1 MIRSGISAAAR
12 ARRIQ
17 GVRIVSTSRR
27 GIGTTSGTGAR
38 DKSQRSGTF
47 ITGAALA
54 AATATIYALN
64 SAQIFY
70 NDDPEAAAVTISG
83 PTNTAP
89 LKLEDD
95 GKLHTYVWG
104 SNKYNILT
112 PESIKDVIRTPEDA
126 SPWTDVVLRDLAFHE
141 KHAAC
146 VDAAG
151 DVYQWGAAYYGEGNT
166 GGGPQRTLSGKN
178 ISQVALSATRVFAL
192 SEKTG
197 KVYVLSHTAGK
208 QSRGDAKKDSWWGLG
223 GWLGDDSSVN
233 YLELRVDSKL
243 KRGEKFTSI
252 SAGCDHLIALTSH
265 GRTFALPVSLSANTY
280 GQLGFRKFTLP
291 DTAAENSS
299 AAPRIPIELTPR
311 ALKDP
316 HALAT
321 PFVRTGQ
328 TSPSTYVDPGIGF
341 CDMLFEIPSLRGLKV
356 VQALAGY
363 RSSYVRTEE
372 GRVLAW
378 GANSF
383 GQLGLG
389 ATSVTEAV
397 TIPTEVILSR
407 NYSGGSNVKCTG
419 IATGGDLAYFMVDV
433 VTPGNVPSAD
443 VLACGMGQWGGLG
456 NGQFLQAQGAPAKVK
471 SVSGITE
478 YNEVTRSLQPLRTRS
493 ISVSPAPQTTHTL
506 LTLDTGALGEA
517 PGKHGAHPVGHDV
530 LVLGYNADGQLGN
543 GKRANLCIPSHVS
556 ALGGVVGRMMLR
568 RREKA
573 PLTDMQ
579 GRSCGIASSKPFAVS
594 AFGRP
599 STVSAPDSKSTRPR
613 RKTQDRFQLHRRPCF
628 TSSHDIA
635 MSTPAQPEASKPSEE
650 YRLPTNVRPTHYDL
664 TIQTDLEALIFK
676 GFVIV
681 DLDILEETSTITF
694 NSSELILHEEGLTVT
709 SDALKTEQT
718 QSVKLT
724 GVDQKSERASVQLT
738 TSLPKNSKAKLRVG
752 YEGKLTGSMLGYYYS
767 SAHHEGKPRNYT
779 LTQFEPTAARRAFPC
794 WDEPAL
800 KATYSVTM
808 ISREDTVSLS
818 NMPATSEKPFVE
830 SEVSA
835 SDKGGVGK
843 LVKMKMKTK
852 VEGTTVNKKGWK
864 ITTFEKSPPMSS
876 YLVAFANGHFEHLE
890 SSYTS
895 PISGKTR
902 PLRIYATKDIIHQ
915 AQFALDVKAK
925 VLPIYEKVF
934 DVEYPLPKLDTLV
947 ANDFD
952 AGAME
957 NWGLITGRTSVFLF
971 DEKKSDLA
979 AKKRVATVQSHECA
993 HMWFGDIVTMNW
1005 WNSLWLNEGFATIAG
1020 EVIIIDKVFPE
1031 WRVHSEFIT
1040 HHLERALE
1048 LDAQRSSHPIEVD
1061 CPDANQINQIF
1072 DALSYSK
1079 AASMLR
1085 MLARYVGEDVFLK
1098 GVSIYLKKRLYG
1110 NSDPKDLWDG
1120 ISEAAGVDVGK
1131 VMKNWVFEIGFP
1143 FLTVTETADGIRIR
1157 QDRFLS
1163 TGDATDAE
1171 NQTIW
1176 HIPLS
1181 LLTTGA
1187 DGKATVDHSIVLSER
1202 ETEIKVDTSKPWKLN
1217 AGTVGVFRT
1226 AYTPDRLAKLGEEAA
1241 RSESAFSLEDRVG
1254 LVSDAMVLA
1263 RAGYGK
1269 TSGGLSLI
1277 SRLRDETEH
1286 LVWEG
1291 IASHLNTI
1299 EKVWWEQP
1307 TEVFENLKA
1316 FRRYLFAPLVKKL
1329 GYDFGENDAPDV
1341 RQLRTLAITQSAT
1354 AQDETVIKELRSRFA
1369 HFHSTGD
1376 DSKIPADLQRVVYR
1390 IAVQHGGEE
1399 EHEAVKKIAENPPTP
1414 SSKIAA
1420 MLAMTYAQDK
1430 ALVEKTLKY
1439 MDTSVKDQDIM
1450 YYFAGLSGNRA
1461 SRRRVAEYFK
1471 ENYDKLFKRF
1481 EGNFSLNYLVKYS
1494 FESFSTEQDAQDV
1507 EKFFKDKDSSK
1518 YNLALAQSLDSIRAN
1533 AKWLE
1538 RSQHDVAQ
1546 WMAEWKKSTE
1556 A

>member
-1 MIRSGISAAAR
+1 MIRPGFSIAR
-12 ARRIQ
+12 ARGLSLAYSAGRRQI
-17 GVRIVSTSRR
+17 GSTVRSVAASGSRAHENAR
-27 GIGTTSGTGAR
+27 KPGA
-38 DKSQRSGTF
+38 F
-47 ITGAALA
+47 MTGAALA

-64 SAQIFY
+64 STQIVH
-70 NDDPEAAAVTISG
+70 NENPEAVATPITG
-83 PTNTAP
+83 PINTAP

-104 SNKYNILT
+104 SNKYHLLVTN
-112 PESIKDVIRTPEDA
+112 SSKDVIRTPEEV
-126 SPWTDVVLRDLAFHE
+126 SPWTGVALRDLAFHE

-151 DVYQWGAAYYGEGNT
+151 DVYQWGDAYYGEEKL
-166 GGGPQRTLSGKN
+166 GGSPQRTLTGKN
-178 ISQVALSATRVFAL
+178 ISQVALSAARVFAL
-192 SEKTG
+192 SKKTG
-197 KVYVLSHTAGK
+197 KVYVLAPAAEK
-208 QSRGDAKKDSWWGLG
+208 QSKGDSAASSSWSLG
-223 GWLGDDSSVN
+223 SLFGSDSSVD
-233 YLELRVDSKL
+233 YLELKVDGKL
-243 KRGEKFTSI
+243 GRGEKFTSI
-252 SAGCDHLIALTSH
+252 SAGRDHLIALTSQ
-265 GRTFALPVSLSANTY
+265 GRTFALPISLSANTY

-291 DTAAENSS
+291 DATAENPS

-311 ALKDP
+311 TLEDP

-321 PFVRTGQ
+321 PFVRTGKVG
-328 TSPSTYVDPGIGF
+328 SSTHVDPGIGF
-341 CDMLFEIPSLRGLKV
+341 CDMFFEVPSLKGLKV
-356 VQALAGY
+356 VQALAGD
-363 RSSYVRTEE
+363 RCSYVRTEE

-383 GQLGLG
+383 GQLGIG
-389 ATSVTEAV
+389 ATAVTEAIP
-397 TIPTEVILSR
+397 IPTEVILSR
-407 NYSGGSNVKCTG
+407 IYSSGSHVKCTG
-419 IATGGDLAYFMVDV
+419 MATGGDLAYFMVDV
-433 VTPGNVPSAD
+433 IAPGNVPSAD

-456 NGQFLQAQGAPAKVK
+456 NGQYLQAQGAPVKVK

-478 YNEVTRSLQPLRTRS
+478 YNEATRSILPLKLRS
-493 ISVSPAPQTTHTL
+493 ISVSPAPQTSHTL
-506 LTLDTGALGEA
+506 LTLDTGTLGEA
-517 PGKHGAHPVGHDV
+517 PGNHGAHPVGNDV
-530 LVLGYNADGQLGN
+530 L
-543 GKRANLCIPSHVS
+543 
-556 ALGGVVGRMMLR
+556 
-568 RREKA
+568 
-573 PLTDMQ
+573 
-579 GRSCGIASSKPFAVS
+579 
-594 AFGRP
+594 
-599 STVSAPDSKSTRPR
+599 
-613 RKTQDRFQLHRRPCF
+613 TQDRSQLHRRPCF

-635 MSTPAQPEASKPSEE
+635 MSAPAQKDASKSPAE

-664 TIQTDLEALIFK
+664 TIQTDLEALTFK

-681 DLDILEETSTITF
+681 DLDILEETKIITF

-738 TSLPKNSKAKLRVG
+738 ASLPKGSKAKLRVG

-767 SAHHEGKPRNYT
+767 SAHHEGKPSHERNYT
-779 LTQFEPTAARRAFPC
+779 LTQFEPTAARRAFPS

-818 NMPATSEKPFVE
+818 NMPATTEKPFVE
-830 SEVSA
+830 SEISE
-835 SDKGGVGK
+835 SEKGGVGK

-852 VEGTTVNKKGWK
+852 VEGTSVSKKGWK

-1120 ISEAAGVDVGK
+1120 ITEAAGVDVGK
-1131 VMKNWVFEIGFP
+1131 VMNNWVFEIGFP

-1202 ETEIKVDTSKPWKLN
+1202 ETEVKLDTSKPWKLN

-1226 AYTPDRLAKLGEEAA
+1226 AYTPDRLTKLGEEAA
-1241 RSESAFSLEDRVG
+1241 RSGSVFGLEDRVG

-1269 TSGGLSLI
+1269 TSGGLNLI

-1307 TEVFENLKA
+1307 KEVRETLKA
-1316 FRRYLFAPLVKKL
+1316 FRRYLFGPLVKKL
-1329 GYDFGENDAPDV
+1329 GYEFDENDTPDV
-1341 RQLRTLAITQSAT
+1341 RQLRTLAITQSAS
-1354 AQDETVIKELRSRFA
+1354 ADDETVIKELRSRFA

-1376 DSKIPADLQRVVYR
+1376 DSKIPADLERIVYR

-1399 EHEAVKKIAENPPTP
+1399 EYEAIKKIAENPPTP

-1420 MLAMTYAQDK
+1420 MLAMTFAQDNT
-1430 ALVEKTLKY
+1430 LIEKTLGY

-1461 SRRRVAEYFK
+1461 SRRRVAQYFK
-1471 ENYDKLFKRF
+1471 ENYENLYKRF

-1494 FESFSTEQDAQDV
+1494 FDSFCSEQDAKDV
-1507 EKFFKDKDSSK
+1507 EEFFGSKDSSK
-1518 YNLALAQSLDSIRAN
+1518 YNLALAQTLDSIRAN

-1538 RSQHDVAQ
+1538 RSRDDVAQ
-1546 WMAEWKKSTE
+1546 WMSEWEKKTK

>member
-1 MIRSGISAAAR
+1 MFHPAS
-12 ARRIQ
+12 
-17 GVRIVSTSRR
+17 RIV
-27 GIGTTSGTGAR
+27 AR
-38 DKSQRSGTF
+38 QARP
-47 ITGAALA
+47 
-54 AATATIYALN
+54 LN
-64 SAQIFY
+64 LRLGRAQ
-70 NDDPEAAAVTISG
+70 
-83 PTNTAP
+83 
-89 LKLEDD
+89 
-95 GKLHTYVWG
+95 
-104 SNKYNILT
+104 
-112 PESIKDVIRTPEDA
+112 
-126 SPWTDVVLRDLAFHE
+126 
-141 KHAAC
+141 
-146 VDAAG
+146 
-151 DVYQWGAAYYGEGNT
+151 
-166 GGGPQRTLSGKN
+166 
-178 ISQVALSATRVFAL
+178 
-192 SEKTG
+192 
-197 KVYVLSHTAGK
+197 
-208 QSRGDAKKDSWWGLG
+208 
-223 GWLGDDSSVN
+223 
-233 YLELRVDSKL
+233 
-243 KRGEKFTSI
+243 
-252 SAGCDHLIALTSH
+252 
-265 GRTFALPVSLSANTY
+265 
-280 GQLGFRKFTLP
+280 
-291 DTAAENSS
+291 
-299 AAPRIPIELTPR
+299 
-311 ALKDP
+311 
-316 HALAT
+316 
-321 PFVRTGQ
+321 
-328 TSPSTYVDPGIGF
+328 
-341 CDMLFEIPSLRGLKV
+341 
-356 VQALAGY
+356 
-363 RSSYVRTEE
+363 
-372 GRVLAW
+372 
-378 GANSF
+378 
-383 GQLGLG
+383 
-389 ATSVTEAV
+389 
-397 TIPTEVILSR
+397 
-407 NYSGGSNVKCTG
+407 
-419 IATGGDLAYFMVDV
+419 
-433 VTPGNVPSAD
+433 
-443 VLACGMGQWGGLG
+443 
-456 NGQFLQAQGAPAKVK
+456 
-471 SVSGITE
+471 
-478 YNEVTRSLQPLRTRS
+478 
-493 ISVSPAPQTTHTL
+493 
-506 LTLDTGALGEA
+506 
-517 PGKHGAHPVGHDV
+517 
-530 LVLGYNADGQLGN
+530 
-543 GKRANLCIPSHVS
+543 
-556 ALGGVVGRMMLR
+556 
-568 RREKA
+568 
-573 PLTDMQ
+573 
-579 GRSCGIASSKPFAVS
+579 GIASSKFFASS
-594 AFGRP
+594 ALGPP
-599 STVSAPDSKSTRPR
+599 SKFPAADSKSTRPR

-635 MSTPAQPEASKPSEE
+635 MSAPAQQDTPKPREE

-664 TIQTDLEALIFK
+664 TIQTDLEALTFK

-694 NSSELILHEEGLTVT
+694 NSSELILHGDSLSVT
-709 SDALKTEQT
+709 SEALKTEQT

-724 GVDQKSERASVQLT
+724 GVDQKSERASVQIST
-738 TSLPKNSKAKLRVG
+738 PLPKGSKAKLRIG

-779 LTQFEPTAARRAFPC
+779 LTQFEPTAARRAFPS

-800 KATYSVTM
+800 KATYSVTL

-818 NMPATSEKPFVE
+818 NMPATNEKPFVE
-830 SEVSA
+830 SEVSE

-852 VEGTTVNKKGWK
+852 VEGAAVNKKGWK

-1085 MLARYVGEDVFLK
+1085 MLARYVGEDTFLK

-1120 ISEAAGVDVGK
+1120 ITEAAGVDVGK

-1143 FLTVTETADGIRIR
+1143 FLTVTETADGIHVR

-1181 LLTTGA
+1181 LLTVGA

-1202 ETEIKVDTSKPWKLN
+1202 ETDIKLDTSKPWKLN

-1226 AYTPDRLAKLGEEAA
+1226 AYTPERLTKLGEEAA
-1241 RSESAFSLEDRVG
+1241 RSGSVFGLEDRVG

-1269 TSGGLSLI
+1269 TSGGLNLI
-1277 SRLRDETEH
+1277 SRLREETEH

-1307 TEVFENLKA
+1307 TEQFDALKA
-1316 FRRYLFAPLVKKL
+1316 FRRYLFSPLVKKL
-1329 GYDFGENDAPDV
+1329 GYEFSENDSPDV

-1376 DSKIPADLQRVVYR
+1376 DSKIPADLQRIIYR
-1390 IAVQHGGEE
+1390 VAVHYGGEE
-1399 EHEAVKKIAENPPTP
+1399 EYEAVKKIAENPPTP

-1430 ALVEKTLKY
+1430 TLIEKTLEY
-1439 MDTSVKDQDIM
+1439 MDASVKDQDIM

-1461 SRRRVAEYFK
+1461 SRRRIAEYFK
-1471 ENYDKLFKRF
+1471 ENYEKLYKRF

-1494 FESFSTEQDAQDV
+1494 FDSFSTEQDAKEV
-1507 EKFFKDKDSSK
+1507 EEFFKDKDSSK
-1518 YNLALAQSLDSIRAN
+1518 YNLALAQTLDSIRAST
-1533 AKWLE
+1533 KWLG
-1538 RSQHDVAQ
+1538 RSRDDVAQ
-1546 WMAEWKKSTE
+1546 WLANWEKNTK

>member
-1 MIRSGISAAAR
+1 
-12 ARRIQ
+12 
-17 GVRIVSTSRR
+17 
-27 GIGTTSGTGAR
+27 
-38 DKSQRSGTF
+38 
-47 ITGAALA
+47 
-54 AATATIYALN
+54 
-64 SAQIFY
+64 
-70 NDDPEAAAVTISG
+70 
-83 PTNTAP
+83 
-89 LKLEDD
+89 
-95 GKLHTYVWG
+95 
-104 SNKYNILT
+104 
-112 PESIKDVIRTPEDA
+112 
-126 SPWTDVVLRDLAFHE
+126 
-141 KHAAC
+141 
-146 VDAAG
+146 
-151 DVYQWGAAYYGEGNT
+151 
-166 GGGPQRTLSGKN
+166 
-178 ISQVALSATRVFAL
+178 
-192 SEKTG
+192 
-197 KVYVLSHTAGK
+197 
-208 QSRGDAKKDSWWGLG
+208 
-223 GWLGDDSSVN
+223 
-233 YLELRVDSKL
+233 
-243 KRGEKFTSI
+243 
-252 SAGCDHLIALTSH
+252 
-265 GRTFALPVSLSANTY
+265 
-280 GQLGFRKFTLP
+280 
-291 DTAAENSS
+291 
-299 AAPRIPIELTPR
+299 
-311 ALKDP
+311 
-316 HALAT
+316 
-321 PFVRTGQ
+321 
-328 TSPSTYVDPGIGF
+328 
-341 CDMLFEIPSLRGLKV
+341 
-356 VQALAGY
+356 
-363 RSSYVRTEE
+363 
-372 GRVLAW
+372 
-378 GANSF
+378 
-383 GQLGLG
+383 
-389 ATSVTEAV
+389 
-397 TIPTEVILSR
+397 
-407 NYSGGSNVKCTG
+407 
-419 IATGGDLAYFMVDV
+419 
-433 VTPGNVPSAD
+433 
-443 VLACGMGQWGGLG
+443 
-456 NGQFLQAQGAPAKVK
+456 
-471 SVSGITE
+471 
-478 YNEVTRSLQPLRTRS
+478 
-493 ISVSPAPQTTHTL
+493 
-506 LTLDTGALGEA
+506 
-517 PGKHGAHPVGHDV
+517 
-530 LVLGYNADGQLGN
+530 
-543 GKRANLCIPSHVS
+543 
-556 ALGGVVGRMMLR
+556 
-568 RREKA
+568 
-573 PLTDMQ
+573 
-579 GRSCGIASSKPFAVS
+579 
-594 AFGRP
+594 
-599 STVSAPDSKSTRPR
+599 
-613 RKTQDRFQLHRRPCF
+613 
-628 TSSHDIA
+628 
-635 MSTPAQPEASKPSEE
+635 MSTPAQQDPPKSPAE

-664 TIQTDLEALIFK
+664 TIQTDLEALTFK

-681 DLDILEETSTITF
+681 DLDVLEETSTITF

-724 GVDQKSERASVQLT
+724 GVDQKSERASIQLVT
-738 TSLPKNSKAKLRVG
+738 ALPKGSKAKLRVG

-767 SAHHEGKPRNYT
+767 SAQHEGKPRNYT

-800 KATYSVTM
+800 KAAYSVTM

-818 NMPATSEKPFVE
+818 NMPATTEKPFVE
-830 SEVSA
+830 SEVSE
-835 SDKGGVGK
+835 SEKGGVGK

-852 VEGTTVNKKGWK
+852 VEGTSVNNKGWK

-876 YLVAFANGHFEHLE
+876 YLVAFANGHFEYLE

-895 PISGKTR
+895 PISQKTR

-1120 ISEAAGVDVGK
+1120 ISDAAGVDVGK

-1143 FLTVTETADGIRIR
+1143 LLTVTETADGIRVR

-1163 TGDATDAE
+1163 TGDATEAE

-1187 DGKATVDHSIVLSER
+1187 DGKASVDHSIVLSER
-1202 ETEIKVDTSKPWKLN
+1202 ETEIKLDTSKPWKLN

-1226 AYTPDRLAKLGEEAA
+1226 AYTPDRLTKLGEEAA
-1241 RSESAFSLEDRVG
+1241 RSGSVFGLEDRVG

-1269 TSGGLSLI
+1269 TSGGLNLI
-1277 SRLRDETEH
+1277 SGLRDETEH

-1299 EKVWWEQP
+1299 GKVWWEQP
-1307 TEVFENLKA
+1307 TEVRETLNA
-1316 FRRYLFAPLVKKL
+1316 FCRYLFVPLVKKL
-1329 GYDFGENDAPDV
+1329 GYEFDENDSPDV
-1341 RQLRTLAITQSAT
+1341 RQLRTLAITQSAA

-1390 IAVQHGGEE
+1390 IAVKHGGEE
-1399 EHEAVKKIAENPPTP
+1399 EYEAVKKIAENPPTP

-1420 MLAMTYAQDK
+1420 MLAMTFAQDD
-1430 ALVEKTLKY
+1430 ALIEKTLKY

-1450 YYFAGLSGNRA
+1450 YYFAGLSGDRA

-1471 ENYDKLFKRF
+1471 ENYEKLYKRF

-1494 FESFSTEQDAQDV
+1494 FDSFSTEQDAKDV
-1507 EKFFKDKDSSK
+1507 EEFFKNKDSSK
-1518 YNLALAQSLDSIRAN
+1518 YNLALAQTLDSIRAN

-1538 RSQHDVAQ
+1538 RSRDDVAQ
-1546 WMAEWKKSTE
+1546 WMAEWKRNIK

>member
-1 MIRSGISAAAR
+1 MVDLQPLGFDAIAFISPTMIRSRLSAATRTRSLRVAYTTGTGKR
-12 ARRIQ
+12 Q
-17 GVRIVSTSRR
+17 
-27 GIGTTSGTGAR
+27 IGTTAPGFGNHEKAR
-38 DKSQRSGTF
+38 RSRTF
-47 ITGAALA
+47 ITGATLA
-54 AATATIYALN
+54 AATATLYAFSSTRIVHN
-64 SAQIFY
+64 E
-70 NDDPEAAAVTISG
+70 DPGAAAALITG
-83 PTNTAP
+83 PTDTAP

-104 SNKYNILT
+104 SNK
-112 PESIKDVIRTPEDA
+112 DVIRTPEDV
-126 SPWTDVVLRDLAFHE
+126 PLWTGVALRDLAFHE

-151 DVYQWGAAYYGEGNT
+151 DVYQWGDVYYSEGNSSS
-166 GGGPQRTLSGKN
+166 GPQRTLWGKN

-197 KVYVLSHTAGK
+197 KVYVLARGAEK
-208 QSRGDAKKDSWWGLG
+208 QSKGGVTQGSWWDLG
-223 GWLGDDSSVN
+223 GWLGGDSPN
-233 YLELRVDSKL
+233 DYLELKVDSKL

-252 SAGCDHLIALTSH
+252 STGRDHLIALTSH
-265 GRTFALPVSLSANTY
+265 GRTFALPISLSANTY

-291 DTAAENSS
+291 DITAENPST
-299 AAPRIPIELTPR
+299 APRIPIELTPR
-311 ALKDP
+311 ILEDP

-321 PFVRTGQ
+321 PYVRTGQ
-328 TSPSTYVDPGIGF
+328 KNHSTHVDSGIGF

-356 VQALAGY
+356 VQALAGD
-363 RSSYVRTEE
+363 RCSYVRTEE

-389 ATSVTEAV
+389 ATVVTEAV

-407 NYSGGSNVKCTG
+407 NYSGGSNIRCTG
-419 IATGGDLAYFMVDV
+419 MAIGGDLAYFMVDV
-433 VTPGNVPSAD
+433 VAPGNIPSAD

-456 NGQFLQAQGAPAKVK
+456 NGQFLQAQGAPVKVK

-478 YNEVTRSLQPLRTRS
+478 YNEATRSIQPLRARS
-493 ISVSPAPQTTHTL
+493 ISVSPSPQTSHTL
-506 LTLDTGALGEA
+506 LTLDTGTLAEV
-517 PGKHGAHPVGHDV
+517 PSKHGAHPAGHDV

-543 GKRANLCIPSHVS
+543 GKRANLCVPSHVS

-568 RREKA
+568 HREKA
-573 PLTDMQ
+573 LIVDMQ
-579 GRSCGIASSKPFAVS
+579 GNSCGKGNVEETAV
-594 AFGRP
+594 AGWNC
-599 STVSAPDSKSTRPR
+599 TMSAPA
-613 RKTQDRFQLHRRPCF
+613 QDNP
-628 TSSHDIA
+628 
-635 MSTPAQPEASKPSEE
+635 KPHEE
-650 YRLPTNVRPTHYDL
+650 YRLPTNVCPTHYDL
-664 TIQTDLEALIFK
+664 TIQTDLEALTFK

-681 DLDILEETSTITF
+681 DLDISEETSTITF
-694 NSSELILHEEGLTVT
+694 NSSELILHEEGLTIT

-738 TSLPKNSKAKLRVG
+738 TPLPKGSKAKLRVG
-752 YEGKLTGSMLGYYYS
+752 YEGKLTGSMMGYYYS

-779 LTQFEPTAARRAFPC
+779 LTQFEPTAARRAFPS

-818 NMPATSEKPFVE
+818 NMPATNEKPFVE
-830 SEVSA
+830 SEFSE

-1120 ISEAAGVDVGK
+1120 ISEAASVDVGR

-1143 FLTVTETADGIRIR
+1143 ILTVTETADGIRVR

-1202 ETEIKVDTSKPWKLN
+1202 ETEIKLDTSKPWKLN

-1226 AYTPDRLAKLGEEAA
+1226 AYTPDRLTKLGEEAA
-1241 RSESAFSLEDRVG
+1241 RSGSVFSLEDRVG

-1269 TSGGLSLI
+1269 TSGGLNLI

-1307 TEVFENLKA
+1307 TEQREALKA
-1316 FRRYLFAPLVKKL
+1316 FRRYLFTPLVKKL
-1329 GYDFGENDAPDV
+1329 GYGFGENDAPDV

-1354 AQDETVIKELRSRFA
+1354 AQDETVIKELRSRFS

-1376 DSKIPADLQRVVYR
+1376 DSKIPADLQRIVYR
-1390 IAVQHGGEE
+1390 MAVQHGGEE
-1399 EHEAVKKIAENPPTP
+1399 EYEAVKKIAENPPTP

-1420 MLAMTYAQDK
+1420 MLAMTFAQDK
-1430 ALVEKTLKY
+1430 ALIERTLKY

-1461 SRRRVAEYFK
+1461 SRRRIAEYFK
-1471 ENYDKLFKRF
+1471 ENYEQLLKRF

-1494 FESFSTEQDAQDV
+1494 FDSFSSEQDAKEV
-1507 EKFFKDKDSSK
+1507 EAFFKDKDNSK
-1518 YNLALAQSLDSIRAN
+1518 YNLALAQTLDSIRAS
-1533 AKWLE
+1533 AKWLG
-1538 RSQHDVAQ
+1538 RSREDVAQ
-1546 WMAEWKKSTE
+1546 WLAEWEKSTK

>member
-1 MIRSGISAAAR
+1 MIGSRFSLARSSRGAGAFHPAR
-12 ARRIQ
+12 IA
-17 GVRIVSTSRR
+17 RR
-27 GIGTTSGTGAR
+27 GIGTAARSSGTQEFGAHEKIR
-38 DKSQRSGTF
+38 NSGAF

-54 AATATIYALN
+54 AATATVYAFN
-64 SAQIFY
+64 TAQVAHNEDPNAVSAS
-70 NDDPEAAAVTISG
+70 ISG
-83 PTNTAP
+83 SKNTAP

-104 SNKYNILT
+104 SNKYNTLS
-112 PESIKDVIRTPEDA
+112 PGNNKDAIRTPEDVL
-126 SPWTDVVLRDLAFHE
+126 SWTGVVLRDLAFHE

-151 DVYQWGAAYYGEGNT
+151 DVYQWGEAYYGEGNPS
-166 GGGPQRTLSGKN
+166 GGPQRTLSGKN
-178 ISQVALSATRVFAL
+178 ISQIALSAARTFAL

-197 KVYVLSHTAGK
+197 KVYVIARASERQNKRETTKG
-208 QSRGDAKKDSWWGLG
+208 SWWNLG
-223 GWLGDDSSVN
+223 GWLGSDSSNVD
-233 YLELRVDSKL
+233 YLELGVDSKL
-243 KRGEKFTSI
+243 NRGEKFTSI
-252 SAGCDHLIALTSH
+252 SAGRDHLLALTSH
-265 GRTFALPVSLSANTY
+265 GRTFSLPISLSANNY
-280 GQLGFRKFTLP
+280 GQLGFRKITIP
-291 DTAAENSS
+291 DSTSEDPST
-299 AAPRIPIELTPR
+299 APRIPIELTPR
-311 ALKDP
+311 ILEDP

-328 TSPSTYVDPGIGF
+328 TASSTYVDSGIGF
-341 CDMLFEIPSLRGLKV
+341 CDILFEIPSLRGLKIA
-356 VQALAGY
+356 QALAGD
-363 RSSYVRTEE
+363 RCSYVRTKD
-372 GRVLAW
+372 GRVLTW

-389 ATSVTEAV
+389 ATTVREAV

-407 NYSGGSNVKCTG
+407 NYPAGSNVKCTG
-419 IATGGDLAYFMVDV
+419 LATGGDLAYFIVDV
-433 VTPGNVPSAD
+433 IAPDNTSSVD

-456 NGQFLQAQGAPAKVK
+456 NGQFLQSQGAPAKVK
-471 SVSGITE
+471 SVSGIAE
-478 YNEVTRSLQPLRTRS
+478 YNEATQSVQPLRTRS
-493 ISVSPAPQTTHTL
+493 ISVSPAPQTSHTL
-506 LTLDTGALGEA
+506 LTLDTGTLGEA
-517 PGKHGAHPVGHDV
+517 PSAHRAHPVGHDV
-530 LVLGYNADGQLGN
+530 LVLGYNAD
-543 GKRANLCIPSHVS
+543 A
-556 ALGGVVGRMMLR
+556 M
-568 RREKA
+568 
-573 PLTDMQ
+573 
-579 GRSCGIASSKPFAVS
+579 
-594 AFGRP
+594 
-599 STVSAPDSKSTRPR
+599 SAPAQQDTPKPR
-613 RKTQDRFQLHRRPCF
+613 
-628 TSSHDIA
+628 
-635 MSTPAQPEASKPSEE
+635 EE

-664 TIQTDLEALIFK
+664 TIQTDLEALTFK

-694 NSSELILHEEGLTVT
+694 NSSELILHGDSLSVT
-709 SDALKTEQT
+709 SEALKTEQT

-724 GVDQKSERASVQLT
+724 GVDQKSERASVQIST
-738 TSLPKNSKAKLRVG
+738 PLPKGSKAKLRIG

-779 LTQFEPTAARRAFPC
+779 LTQFEPTAARRAFPS

-800 KATYSVTM
+800 KATYSVTL

-818 NMPATSEKPFVE
+818 NMPATNEKPFVE
-830 SEVSA
+830 SEVSE

-852 VEGTTVNKKGWK
+852 VEGAAVNKKGWK

-1085 MLARYVGEDVFLK
+1085 MLARYVGEDTFLK

-1120 ISEAAGVDVGK
+1120 ITEAAGVDVGK

-1143 FLTVTETADGIRIR
+1143 FLTVTETADGIHVR

-1181 LLTTGA
+1181 LLTVGA

-1202 ETEIKVDTSKPWKLN
+1202 ETDIKLDTSKPWKLN

-1226 AYTPDRLAKLGEEAA
+1226 AYTPERLTKLGEEAA
-1241 RSESAFSLEDRVG
+1241 RSGSVF
-1254 LVSDAMVLA
+1254 
-1263 RAGYGK
+1263 GYGK
-1269 TSGGLSLI
+1269 TSGGLNLI
-1277 SRLRDETEH
+1277 SRLREETEH

-1307 TEVFENLKA
+1307 TEQFDALKA
-1316 FRRYLFAPLVKKL
+1316 FRRYLFSPLVKKL
-1329 GYDFGENDAPDV
+1329 GYEFSENDSPDV

-1376 DSKIPADLQRVVYR
+1376 DSKIPADLQRIIYR
-1390 IAVQHGGEE
+1390 VAVHYGGEE
-1399 EHEAVKKIAENPPTP
+1399 EYEAVKKIAENPPTP

-1430 ALVEKTLKY
+1430 TLIEKTLEY
-1439 MDTSVKDQDIM
+1439 MDASVKDQDIM

-1461 SRRRVAEYFK
+1461 SRRRIAEYFK
-1471 ENYDKLFKRF
+1471 ENYEKLYKRF

-1494 FESFSTEQDAQDV
+1494 FDSFSTEQDAKEV
-1507 EKFFKDKDSSK
+1507 EEFFKDKDSSK
-1518 YNLALAQSLDSIRAN
+1518 YNLALAQTLDSIRAST
-1533 AKWLE
+1533 KWLG
-1538 RSQHDVAQ
+1538 RSRDDVAQ
-1546 WMAEWKKSTE
+1546 WLANWEKNTK

>member
-1 MIRSGISAAAR
+1 MIRSGLSVARSTRSAGAIHTNGVG
-12 ARRIQ
+12 RRW
-17 GVRIVSTSRR
+17 
-27 GIGTTSGTGAR
+27 IGTTTRTSRTQGFGTRNSGA
-38 DKSQRSGTF
+38 F

-54 AATATIYALN
+54 AATATIYAFNAAQVAHNEDPN
-64 SAQIFY
+64 SI
-70 NDDPEAAAVTISG
+70 AASISG
-83 PTNTAP
+83 SKNTAP

-104 SNKYNILT
+104 SNKYNILS
-112 PESIKDVIRTPEDA
+112 PGSGKDTIRTPEDVI
-126 SPWTDVVLRDLAFHE
+126 SWTGLALRDLAFHE

-151 DVYQWGAAYYGEGNT
+151 DVYQWGDAYYGEGNSS
-166 GGGPQRTLSGKN
+166 GGPQRTLSGKN
-178 ISQVALSATRVFAL
+178 VSQIALSAARVFAL

-197 KVYVLSHTAGK
+197 KIYVLSQDSEK
-208 QSRGDAKKDSWWGLG
+208 QTRNDTTEGSWWNLG
-223 GWLGDDSSVN
+223 GWLGGNFLVD
-233 YLELRVDSKL
+233 YLELKVDSKL
-243 KRGEKFTSI
+243 NRGEKFTSI
-252 SAGCDHLIALTSH
+252 SAGRDHLIALTSQ
-265 GRTFALPVSLSANTY
+265 GRTFSLPISISANTY

-291 DTAAENSS
+291 DSTAENPSI
-299 AAPRIPIELTPR
+299 APRIPIELTPR
-311 ALKDP
+311 ILEDP

-328 TSPSTYVDPGIGF
+328 TGSSTYVDPGIGF
-341 CDMLFEIPSLRGLKV
+341 CDMLFEIPSLRGLKIA
-356 VQALAGY
+356 QASAGD
-363 RSSYVRTEE
+363 RCSYVRTED
-372 GRVLAW
+372 GRVLTW

-389 ATSVTEAV
+389 ATVGKEAV

-407 NYSGGSNVKCTG
+407 NYPAGSNVKCTG
-419 IATGGDLAYFMVDV
+419 LATGGDIAYFVVDV
-433 VTPGNVPSAD
+433 IAPDNTASVD

-456 NGQFLQAQGAPAKVK
+456 NGQFLQLQGAPVKVK

-478 YNEVTRSLQPLRTRS
+478 YNEATRSVQPLRTRS
-493 ISVSPAPQTTHTL
+493 ISVSPAPQTSHAL
-506 LTLDTGALGEA
+506 LTLDTGTLGEA
-517 PGKHGAHPVGHDV
+517 PSAHRAHPVGHDV

-543 GKRANLCIPSHVS
+543 GKRANLCVPSHVS
-556 ALGGVVGRMMLR
+556 ALGGVVGRMMLKN
-568 RREKA
+568 REKVA
-573 PLTDMQ
+573 LIDMQ
-579 GRSCGIASSKPFAVS
+579 GRSCGKGSVEETAV
-594 AFGRP
+594 AGWNCN
-599 STVSAPDSKSTRPR
+599 SKSTRPR
-613 RKTQDRFQLHRRPCF
+613 RKAQDRFQLHRRPCF
-628 TSSHDIA
+628 TSSHNIA
-635 MSTPAQPEASKPSEE
+635 MSAPAQQDTPKPREE
-650 YRLPTNVRPTHYDL
+650 YRLPTNARPTHYDL
-664 TIQTDLEALIFK
+664 TIQTDLDALTFK
-676 GFVIV
+676 GFVII
-681 DLDILEETSTITF
+681 DLDIVEETSIITF
-694 NSSELILHEEGLTVT
+694 NSSNLILHENGLNVT
-709 SDALKTEQT
+709 SEALKTEQT

-724 GVDQKSERASVQLT
+724 GVDEKSERASVQLT
-738 TSLPKNSKAKLRVG
+738 TPLPKGSKAKLRIG
-752 YEGKLTGSMLGYYYS
+752 YEGKLTGSMMGYYYS

-818 NMPATSEKPFVE
+818 NMPATNEKPFVE
-830 SEVSA
+830 SEVSE
-835 SDKGGVGK
+835 SEKGGVGK

-852 VEGTTVNKKGWK
+852 VEGTTVNQKGWK

-1085 MLARYVGEDVFLK
+1085 MLARYVGEDTFLK

-1120 ISEAAGVDVGK
+1120 ITEAAGVDVGK

-1143 FLTVTETADGIRIR
+1143 FLTVTETADGIHVR

-1181 LLTTGA
+1181 LLTVGA

-1202 ETEIKVDTSKPWKLN
+1202 ETDIKLDTSRPWKLN
-1217 AGTVGVFRT
+1217 AGTVGVFRS
-1226 AYTPDRLAKLGEEAA
+1226 AYTPERLAKLGEEAS
-1241 RSESAFSLEDRVG
+1241 RSGSVFSLEDRVG

-1269 TSGGLSLI
+1269 TSGGLNLI
-1277 SRLRDETEH
+1277 SRLHDESEH

-1307 TEVFENLKA
+1307 AEQLEALKA
-1316 FRRYLFAPLVKKL
+1316 FRRYLFTPLVKKL
-1329 GYDFGENDAPDV
+1329 GYDFDDNDAPDV

-1354 AQDETVIKELRSRFA
+1354 AQDKTVIKELRSRFA

-1376 DSKIPADLQRVVYR
+1376 DSKIPADLQRIIYR
-1390 IAVQHGGEE
+1390 TAVHYGGEE
-1399 EHEAVKKIAENPPTP
+1399 EYEAVKKIAENPPTP

-1420 MLAMTYAQDK
+1420 MLAMTYAQDNS
-1430 ALVEKTLKY
+1430 LVEKTLQY

-1461 SRRRVAEYFK
+1461 SRRRIAKYFK
-1471 ENYDKLFKRF
+1471 ENYEKIYKRF

-1494 FESFSTEQDAQDV
+1494 FDSFSTEKDAKDV
-1507 EKFFKDKDSSK
+1507 EEFFKDKDTSK
-1518 YNLALAQSLDSIRAN
+1518 YNLALAQTLDSIRAST
-1533 AKWLE
+1533 KWLD
-1538 RSQHDVAQ
+1538 RSRDDVA
-1546 WMAEWKKSTE
+1546 EWLADWEKKMK

>member
-1 MIRSGISAAAR
+1 MS
-12 ARRIQ
+12 
-17 GVRIVSTSRR
+17 
-27 GIGTTSGTGAR
+27 
-38 DKSQRSGTF
+38 
-47 ITGAALA
+47 
-54 AATATIYALN
+54 
-64 SAQIFY
+64 
-70 NDDPEAAAVTISG
+70 
-83 PTNTAP
+83 
-89 LKLEDD
+89 
-95 GKLHTYVWG
+95 
-104 SNKYNILT
+104 
-112 PESIKDVIRTPEDA
+112 
-126 SPWTDVVLRDLAFHE
+126 
-141 KHAAC
+141 
-146 VDAAG
+146 
-151 DVYQWGAAYYGEGNT
+151 
-166 GGGPQRTLSGKN
+166 
-178 ISQVALSATRVFAL
+178 
-192 SEKTG
+192 
-197 KVYVLSHTAGK
+197 
-208 QSRGDAKKDSWWGLG
+208 
-223 GWLGDDSSVN
+223 
-233 YLELRVDSKL
+233 
-243 KRGEKFTSI
+243 
-252 SAGCDHLIALTSH
+252 
-265 GRTFALPVSLSANTY
+265 
-280 GQLGFRKFTLP
+280 
-291 DTAAENSS
+291 
-299 AAPRIPIELTPR
+299 
-311 ALKDP
+311 
-316 HALAT
+316 
-321 PFVRTGQ
+321 
-328 TSPSTYVDPGIGF
+328 
-341 CDMLFEIPSLRGLKV
+341 
-356 VQALAGY
+356 
-363 RSSYVRTEE
+363 
-372 GRVLAW
+372 
-378 GANSF
+378 
-383 GQLGLG
+383 
-389 ATSVTEAV
+389 
-397 TIPTEVILSR
+397 
-407 NYSGGSNVKCTG
+407 
-419 IATGGDLAYFMVDV
+419 
-433 VTPGNVPSAD
+433 
-443 VLACGMGQWGGLG
+443 
-456 NGQFLQAQGAPAKVK
+456 APAQQDPPK
-471 SVSGITE
+471 SD
-478 YNEVTRSLQPLRTRS
+478 
-493 ISVSPAPQTTHTL
+493 A
-506 LTLDTGALGEA
+506 
-517 PGKHGAHPVGHDV
+517 
-530 LVLGYNADGQLGN
+530 
-543 GKRANLCIPSHVS
+543 
-556 ALGGVVGRMMLR
+556 
-568 RREKA
+568 
-573 PLTDMQ
+573 
-579 GRSCGIASSKPFAVS
+579 
-594 AFGRP
+594 
-599 STVSAPDSKSTRPR
+599 
-613 RKTQDRFQLHRRPCF
+613 
-628 TSSHDIA
+628 
-635 MSTPAQPEASKPSEE
+635 E

-664 TIQTDLEALIFK
+664 TIQTDLEALTFK

-681 DLDILEETSTITF
+681 DLDMLEETSKITF
-694 NSSELILHEEGLTVT
+694 NSSELIVHEDGLTIT

-724 GVDQKSERASVQLT
+724 GVDQKSERASVQLPT
-738 TSLPKNSKAKLRVG
+738 ALPKGSKAKLRVG

-767 SAHHEGKPRNYT
+767 SAQHEGKPRNYT

-800 KATYSVTM
+800 KATYTVTM

-818 NMPATSEKPFVE
+818 NMPATTEKPFVE
-830 SEVSA
+830 SEFSE
-835 SDKGGVGK
+835 SEKGGVGK

-852 VEGTTVNKKGWK
+852 VEGASVNNKGWK

-1072 DALSYSK
+1072 DSLSYSK

-1085 MLARYVGEDVFLK
+1085 MLARYVGEDTFLK

-1120 ISEAAGVDVGK
+1120 ISEAAGIDVGK

-1143 FLTVTETADGIRIR
+1143 FLTVTETSDGIRVR

-1163 TGDATDAE
+1163 TGDAADAE

-1202 ETEIKVDTSKPWKLN
+1202 ETDIKLDTSKPWKLN

-1226 AYTPDRLAKLGEEAA
+1226 AYTPERLAKLGEEAA
-1241 RSESAFSLEDRVG
+1241 RSGSVFGLEDRVG

-1269 TSGGLSLI
+1269 TSGGLNLI
-1277 SRLRDETEH
+1277 SRLRNETEH

-1291 IASHLNTI
+1291 IGSHLNTI

-1307 TEVFENLKA
+1307 EEVRKNMEA

-1329 GYDFGENDAPDV
+1329 GYEFDENDTPDV

-1354 AQDETVIKELRSRFA
+1354 AQDENVIKELRSRFA
-1369 HFHSTGD
+1369 HFQSTGD
-1376 DSKIPADLQRVVYR
+1376 DSKIPADLQRIVYR

-1399 EHEAVKKIAENPPTP
+1399 EYEAIAENPPTP

-1430 ALVEKTLKY
+1430 ALIEKTFQY

-1450 YYFAGLSGNRA
+1450 YYFAGLAGNRA
-1461 SRRRVAEYFK
+1461 GRRRVAEYFK
-1471 ENYDKLFKRF
+1471 ENYEKIYKRF
-1481 EGNFSLNYLVKYS
+1481 EGNFSLNYLVKYAFDS
-1494 FESFSTEQDAQDV
+1494 LSSEQDAKDV
-1507 EKFFKDKDSSK
+1507 EEFFKNKDTSK
-1518 YNLALAQSLDSIRAN
+1518 YNLALAQTLDSIRAS
-1533 AKWLE
+1533 AKWLG
-1538 RSQHDVAQ
+1538 RSRDDVAQ
-1546 WMAEWKKSTE
+1546 WMAEWEKNTK

>member
-1 MIRSGISAAAR
+1 MS
-12 ARRIQ
+12 
-17 GVRIVSTSRR
+17 
-27 GIGTTSGTGAR
+27 
-38 DKSQRSGTF
+38 
-47 ITGAALA
+47 
-54 AATATIYALN
+54 
-64 SAQIFY
+64 
-70 NDDPEAAAVTISG
+70 
-83 PTNTAP
+83 
-89 LKLEDD
+89 
-95 GKLHTYVWG
+95 
-104 SNKYNILT
+104 
-112 PESIKDVIRTPEDA
+112 
-126 SPWTDVVLRDLAFHE
+126 
-141 KHAAC
+141 
-146 VDAAG
+146 
-151 DVYQWGAAYYGEGNT
+151 
-166 GGGPQRTLSGKN
+166 
-178 ISQVALSATRVFAL
+178 
-192 SEKTG
+192 
-197 KVYVLSHTAGK
+197 
-208 QSRGDAKKDSWWGLG
+208 
-223 GWLGDDSSVN
+223 
-233 YLELRVDSKL
+233 
-243 KRGEKFTSI
+243 
-252 SAGCDHLIALTSH
+252 
-265 GRTFALPVSLSANTY
+265 
-280 GQLGFRKFTLP
+280 
-291 DTAAENSS
+291 
-299 AAPRIPIELTPR
+299 
-311 ALKDP
+311 
-316 HALAT
+316 
-321 PFVRTGQ
+321 
-328 TSPSTYVDPGIGF
+328 
-341 CDMLFEIPSLRGLKV
+341 
-356 VQALAGY
+356 
-363 RSSYVRTEE
+363 
-372 GRVLAW
+372 
-378 GANSF
+378 
-383 GQLGLG
+383 
-389 ATSVTEAV
+389 
-397 TIPTEVILSR
+397 
-407 NYSGGSNVKCTG
+407 
-419 IATGGDLAYFMVDV
+419 
-433 VTPGNVPSAD
+433 
-443 VLACGMGQWGGLG
+443 
-456 NGQFLQAQGAPAKVK
+456 APAQQNTPK
-471 SVSGITE
+471 S
-478 YNEVTRSLQPLRTRS
+478 P
-493 ISVSPAPQTTHTL
+493 
-506 LTLDTGALGEA
+506 
-517 PGKHGAHPVGHDV
+517 
-530 LVLGYNADGQLGN
+530 
-543 GKRANLCIPSHVS
+543 
-556 ALGGVVGRMMLR
+556 
-568 RREKA
+568 
-573 PLTDMQ
+573 
-579 GRSCGIASSKPFAVS
+579 
-594 AFGRP
+594 
-599 STVSAPDSKSTRPR
+599 
-613 RKTQDRFQLHRRPCF
+613 
-628 TSSHDIA
+628 
-635 MSTPAQPEASKPSEE
+635 EE

-664 TIQTDLEALIFK
+664 TIQTDLEALTFK
-676 GFVIV
+676 GFVII
-681 DLDILEETSTITF
+681 DLDISEEVKTITF
-694 NSSELILHEEGLTVT
+694 NTSELILHEEGLTVT

-724 GVDQKSERASVQLT
+724 GADQKSERASVQLAT
-738 TSLPKNSKAKLRVG
+738 PLPKGSKAKLRVG

-767 SAHHEGKPRNYT
+767 SAHHEGQPRNYT

-818 NMPATSEKPFVE
+818 NMPATNEKPFVE
-830 SEVSA
+830 SEFSE
-835 SDKGGVGK
+835 SEKGGVGK
-843 LVKMKMKTK
+843 L
-852 VEGTTVNKKGWK
+852 GWK

-876 YLVAFANGHFEHLE
+876 YLVAFANGHFEYLE

-902 PLRIYATKDIIHQ
+902 PLRIY

-1120 ISEAAGVDVGK
+1120 ISEASGVDVGK

-1143 FLTVTETADGIRIR
+1143 FLTVTETADSIRVR

-1163 TGDATDAE
+1163 TGDATDTE

-1187 DGKATVDHSIVLSER
+1187 DGKSTVDHNIVLSER
-1202 ETEIKVDTSKPWKLN
+1202 ETEIKLDTSKPWKLN

-1226 AYTPDRLAKLGEEAA
+1226 AYTPDRLGKLGEEAA
-1241 RSESAFSLEDRVG
+1241 RSGSAFSLEDRVG

-1277 SRLRDETEH
+1277 SRLREETEH

-1299 EKVWWEQP
+1299 EKAWWEQP
-1307 TEVFENLKA
+1307 TEVFETLKA
-1316 FRRYLFAPLVKKL
+1316 FRRYLFTPLVKKL
-1329 GYDFGENDAPDV
+1329 GYEFGDNDSPDV

-1354 AQDETVIKELRSRFA
+1354 AQDETVVKELRSRFA

-1376 DSKIPADLQRVVYR
+1376 DSKIPADLQRIVYR
-1390 IAVQHGGEE
+1390 IAVHHGGEE
-1399 EHEAVKKIAENPPTP
+1399 EYEAVKKIAENPPTP

-1420 MLAMTYAQDK
+1420 MLAMTYVQDK
-1430 ALVEKTLKY
+1430 TLIEKTLKY
-1439 MDTSVKDQDIM
+1439 MDTS
-1450 YYFAGLSGNRA
+1450 GLSANRA
-1461 SRRRVAEYFK
+1461 SRRRIAEYFK
-1471 ENYDKLFKRF
+1471 ENYEQLYKRF

-1494 FESFSTEQDAQDV
+1494 FDSFSTEQDAKDV
-1507 EKFFKDKDSSK
+1507 EEFFKNKDSSK
-1518 YNLALAQSLDSIRAN
+1518 YNLALAQTLDSIRAS

-1538 RSQHDVAQ
+1538 RSRDDVAQ
-1546 WMAEWKKSTE
+1546 WMAEWEKSTK

>member
-1 MIRSGISAAAR
+1 MFHPAS
-12 ARRIQ
+12 
-17 GVRIVSTSRR
+17 RIVRR
-27 GIGTTSGTGAR
+27 AGPINLRLGR
-38 DKSQRSGTF
+38 
-47 ITGAALA
+47 
-54 AATATIYALN
+54 
-64 SAQIFY
+64 AQ
-70 NDDPEAAAVTISG
+70 
-83 PTNTAP
+83 
-89 LKLEDD
+89 
-95 GKLHTYVWG
+95 
-104 SNKYNILT
+104 
-112 PESIKDVIRTPEDA
+112 
-126 SPWTDVVLRDLAFHE
+126 
-141 KHAAC
+141 
-146 VDAAG
+146 
-151 DVYQWGAAYYGEGNT
+151 
-166 GGGPQRTLSGKN
+166 
-178 ISQVALSATRVFAL
+178 
-192 SEKTG
+192 
-197 KVYVLSHTAGK
+197 
-208 QSRGDAKKDSWWGLG
+208 
-223 GWLGDDSSVN
+223 
-233 YLELRVDSKL
+233 
-243 KRGEKFTSI
+243 
-252 SAGCDHLIALTSH
+252 
-265 GRTFALPVSLSANTY
+265 
-280 GQLGFRKFTLP
+280 
-291 DTAAENSS
+291 
-299 AAPRIPIELTPR
+299 
-311 ALKDP
+311 
-316 HALAT
+316 
-321 PFVRTGQ
+321 
-328 TSPSTYVDPGIGF
+328 
-341 CDMLFEIPSLRGLKV
+341 
-356 VQALAGY
+356 
-363 RSSYVRTEE
+363 
-372 GRVLAW
+372 
-378 GANSF
+378 
-383 GQLGLG
+383 
-389 ATSVTEAV
+389 
-397 TIPTEVILSR
+397 
-407 NYSGGSNVKCTG
+407 
-419 IATGGDLAYFMVDV
+419 
-433 VTPGNVPSAD
+433 
-443 VLACGMGQWGGLG
+443 
-456 NGQFLQAQGAPAKVK
+456 
-471 SVSGITE
+471 
-478 YNEVTRSLQPLRTRS
+478 
-493 ISVSPAPQTTHTL
+493 
-506 LTLDTGALGEA
+506 
-517 PGKHGAHPVGHDV
+517 
-530 LVLGYNADGQLGN
+530 
-543 GKRANLCIPSHVS
+543 
-556 ALGGVVGRMMLR
+556 
-568 RREKA
+568 
-573 PLTDMQ
+573 
-579 GRSCGIASSKPFAVS
+579 GIASSKLFIAS
-594 AFGRP
+594 TLERP
-599 STVSAPDSKSTRPR
+599 SKVSAPESKSTRLR
-613 RKTQDRFQLHRRPCF
+613 RKTQDRSQLHRRPCF
-628 TSSHDIA
+628 TASHDIA
-635 MSTPAQPEASKPSEE
+635 MSAPTQQDTPKSSEE
-650 YRLPTNVRPTHYDL
+650 YRLPTNACPTHYDL
-664 TIQTDLEALIFK
+664 TIQTDLEALTFK

-681 DLDILEETSTITF
+681 DLDILEETKTITF

-738 TSLPKNSKAKLRVG
+738 APLPKGSKAKLRIG

-767 SAHHEGKPRNYT
+767 SAHHEGQPRNYT

-818 NMPATSEKPFVE
+818 NMPATNEKPFVE
-830 SEVSA
+830 SEFSE
-835 SDKGGVGK
+835 SEKGGVGK

-876 YLVAFANGHFEHLE
+876 YLVAFANGHFEYLE

-902 PLRIYATKDIIHQ
+902 PLPTKDIIHQ

-1120 ISEAAGVDVGK
+1120 ISEASGVDVGK

-1143 FLTVTETADGIRIR
+1143 FLTVKETADGIRIR

-1202 ETEIKVDTSKPWKLN
+1202 ETEIKLDTSKPWKLN

-1226 AYTPDRLAKLGEEAA
+1226 AYSPDRLTKLGEEAA
-1241 RSESAFSLEDRVG
+1241 RSGSVFSLEDRVG

-1277 SRLRDETEH
+1277 SGLRGETEH

-1291 IASHLNTI
+1291 ISSHLNTI

-1307 TEVFENLKA
+1307 TEVFETLKAFRRA
-1316 FRRYLFAPLVKKL
+1316 FRRYLFTPLVKKL
-1329 GYDFGENDAPDV
+1329 GYEFGENDAPDV

-1354 AQDETVIKELRSRFA
+1354 AQDETVVKELRSRFA

-1376 DSKIPADLQRVVYR
+1376 DSKIPADLQRIVYR

-1399 EHEAVKKIAENPPTP
+1399 EYEAIAENPPTP

-1430 ALVEKTLKY
+1430 ALIEKTLKY

-1461 SRRRVAEYFK
+1461 SRRRIAEYFK
-1471 ENYDKLFKRF
+1471 ENYEKLFKRF

-1494 FESFSTEQDAQDV
+1494 FDSFSTEQDAKDV
-1507 EKFFKDKDSSK
+1507 EEFFKDKDSSK
-1518 YNLALAQSLDSIRAN
+1518 YNLALAQSLDSIRAS

-1538 RSQHDVAQ
+1538 RSRDDVAQ
-1546 WMAEWKKSTE
+1546 WMAEWEKSTK

>member
-1 MIRSGISAAAR
+1 
-12 ARRIQ
+12 
-17 GVRIVSTSRR
+17 
-27 GIGTTSGTGAR
+27 
-38 DKSQRSGTF
+38 
-47 ITGAALA
+47 
-54 AATATIYALN
+54 
-64 SAQIFY
+64 
-70 NDDPEAAAVTISG
+70 
-83 PTNTAP
+83 
-89 LKLEDD
+89 
-95 GKLHTYVWG
+95 
-104 SNKYNILT
+104 
-112 PESIKDVIRTPEDA
+112 
-126 SPWTDVVLRDLAFHE
+126 
-141 KHAAC
+141 
-146 VDAAG
+146 
-151 DVYQWGAAYYGEGNT
+151 
-166 GGGPQRTLSGKN
+166 
-178 ISQVALSATRVFAL
+178 
-192 SEKTG
+192 
-197 KVYVLSHTAGK
+197 
-208 QSRGDAKKDSWWGLG
+208 
-223 GWLGDDSSVN
+223 
-233 YLELRVDSKL
+233 
-243 KRGEKFTSI
+243 
-252 SAGCDHLIALTSH
+252 
-265 GRTFALPVSLSANTY
+265 
-280 GQLGFRKFTLP
+280 
-291 DTAAENSS
+291 
-299 AAPRIPIELTPR
+299 
-311 ALKDP
+311 
-316 HALAT
+316 
-321 PFVRTGQ
+321 
-328 TSPSTYVDPGIGF
+328 
-341 CDMLFEIPSLRGLKV
+341 
-356 VQALAGY
+356 
-363 RSSYVRTEE
+363 
-372 GRVLAW
+372 
-378 GANSF
+378 
-383 GQLGLG
+383 
-389 ATSVTEAV
+389 
-397 TIPTEVILSR
+397 
-407 NYSGGSNVKCTG
+407 
-419 IATGGDLAYFMVDV
+419 
-433 VTPGNVPSAD
+433 
-443 VLACGMGQWGGLG
+443 
-456 NGQFLQAQGAPAKVK
+456 
-471 SVSGITE
+471 
-478 YNEVTRSLQPLRTRS
+478 
-493 ISVSPAPQTTHTL
+493 
-506 LTLDTGALGEA
+506 
-517 PGKHGAHPVGHDV
+517 
-530 LVLGYNADGQLGN
+530 
-543 GKRANLCIPSHVS
+543 
-556 ALGGVVGRMMLR
+556 
-568 RREKA
+568 
-573 PLTDMQ
+573 
-579 GRSCGIASSKPFAVS
+579 
-594 AFGRP
+594 
-599 STVSAPDSKSTRPR
+599 
-613 RKTQDRFQLHRRPCF
+613 
-628 TSSHDIA
+628 
-635 MSTPAQPEASKPSEE
+635 MSTPAQQDPPKSRAE
-650 YRLPTNVRPTHYDL
+650 YRLPINVRPTHYDL
-664 TIQTDLEALIFK
+664 TIQTDLEALTFK

-681 DLDILEETSTITF
+681 DLDIVDETKTITF

-718 QSVKLT
+718 QTVKLT
-724 GVDQKSERASVQLT
+724 GVDQKSERASVQLAT
-738 TSLPKNSKAKLRVG
+738 ALPKGSKAKLRVG

-767 SAHHEGKPRNYT
+767 SAPYEGKPRNYT

-818 NMPATSEKPFVE
+818 NMPSTTEKPFVE
-830 SEVSA
+830 SEVSE
-835 SDKGGVGK
+835 SEKGGVGK

-852 VEGTTVNKKGWK
+852 VEGTNVNNKGWK

-876 YLVAFANGHFEHLE
+876 YLVAFANGHFEYLE

-895 PISGKTR
+895 PISQKTR

-1120 ISEAAGVDVGK
+1120 ISDAAGVDVGK

-1143 FLTVTETADGIRIR
+1143 FLTVTETADGIRVR

-1163 TGDATDAE
+1163 TGDATEAE

-1176 HIPLS
+1176 HVPLS

-1187 DGKATVDHSIVLSER
+1187 DGKASVDHSIILTER
-1202 ETEIKVDTSKPWKLN
+1202 ETEIKLDTNKPWKLN

-1241 RSESAFSLEDRVG
+1241 RSGSVFGLEDRVG

-1269 TSGGLSLI
+1269 TSGGLNLI
-1277 SRLRDETEH
+1277 SGLRDETEH

-1291 IASHLNTI
+1291 IASHLSTI

-1307 TEVFENLKA
+1307 TEVRETLKA

-1329 GYDFGENDAPDV
+1329 GYEFDENDSPDV

-1376 DSKIPADLQRVVYR
+1376 DSKIPADLQRIVYR

-1399 EHEAVKKIAENPPTP
+1399 EYEAVKKIAENPPTP

-1420 MLAMTYAQDK
+1420 MLAMTFAQDD
-1430 ALVEKTLKY
+1430 ALIEKTLKY

-1461 SRRRVAEYFK
+1461 SRRRIAEYFK
-1471 ENYDKLFKRF
+1471 ESYEKLYKRF

-1494 FESFSTEQDAQDV
+1494 FDSFSTEQDAKDV
-1507 EKFFKDKDSSK
+1507 EEFFKNKDSSK
-1518 YNLALAQSLDSIRAN
+1518 YNLALAQVCRSRRDIHLTNFICFRLSIPFVPAPNGLNVLETMLRSG
-1533 AKWLE
+1533 WLSG
-1538 RSQHDVAQ
+1538 RRTPKLN
-1546 WMAEWKKSTE
+1546 MRNI
-1556 A
+1556 